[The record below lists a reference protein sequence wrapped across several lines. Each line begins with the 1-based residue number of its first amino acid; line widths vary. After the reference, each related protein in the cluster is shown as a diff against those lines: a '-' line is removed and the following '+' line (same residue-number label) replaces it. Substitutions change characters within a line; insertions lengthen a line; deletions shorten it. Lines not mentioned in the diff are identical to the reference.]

1 MKIAL
6 ISPYDFAFPSGVNN
20 NIIHTAACFREWG
33 HDVTIIGPCS
43 DDEAPLPAQFISAAG
58 GVVSFP
64 FAGSMARVNLSPRV
78 YRQAKKLLQEEQ
90 FDVIHLHEPMMPALP
105 LAALRHAPLCP
116 KSLIVGTFH
125 AYRES
130 SASYYYSKPIL
141 KRFFERLAGRI
152 AVSTAAR
159 DLIASHFEGD
169 YVVIPNG
176 IDAER
181 FGDGGIEPWPCYQDG
196 KLNILF
202 VGRLEKRKG
211 FRFLLG
217 AFESMK
223 AAMPQ
228 TRLIVAGA
236 YDEDDMQP
244 FVERVREH
252 QIADVCFVGWVSD
265 RDLPR
270 YYRSCDVFCAP
281 STGSESFGLILLE
294 AMAAGKPIVTCDIPG
309 YRTVMADGQEG
320 LMVPPENEVEL
331 ASALT
336 RLLRDPAAREVMGQR
351 GRAKAQAYSWH
362 RVSEQVLIY
371 YQELMAQRG
380 RGWRAAIPRPW
391 TGTAES
397 YFREETGTSDV
408 R

>member
-33 HDVTIIGPCS
+33 HDVTILGPCS
-43 DDEAPLPAQFISAAG
+43 DDKAPLPNHFIPAVG

-64 FAGSMARVNLSPRV
+64 FAGSMARVSLSPRV
-78 YRQAKKLLQEEQ
+78 YRQVKKLLQEQQ
-90 FDVIHLHEPMMPALP
+90 FNVIHLHEPMMPALP
-105 LAALRHAPLCP
+105 LAALRHAPLYP

-125 AYRES
+125 AFRES
-130 SASYYYSKPIL
+130 SATYYYSKAIL
-141 KRFFERLAGRI
+141 RRFFERLSGRI

-159 DLIASHFEGD
+159 DLIAAHFAGD

-176 IDAER
+176 IDVER
-181 FGDGGIEPWPCYQDG
+181 FGDRQIQPWPRYQDG
-196 KLNILF
+196 KLNVLF

-217 AFESMK
+217 AFERVK

-228 TRLIVAGA
+228 TRLIVVGG
-236 YDEDDMQP
+236 YDEDDKQP
-244 FVERVREH
+244 FVEIVRER
-252 QIADVCFVGWVSD
+252 QLADAWFVGWVSD
-265 RDLPR
+265 EDLPR
-270 YYRSCDVFCAP
+270 YYQSCHVFCAP
-281 STGSESFGLILLE
+281 SIGSESFGLILLE
-294 AMAAGKPIVTCDIPG
+294 AMAAGKAIVTCDIPG

-320 LMVPPENEVEL
+320 LMVPPESEVDL
-331 ASALT
+331 AEALI

-351 GRAKAQAYSWH
+351 GRVKAQAYTWR
-362 RVSEQVLIY
+362 RVSEQILIY

-380 RGWRAAIPRPW
+380 LGWRATIPRPW
-391 TGTAES
+391 GQTAEES
-397 YFREETGTSDV
+397 FREETATDV

>member
-43 DDEAPLPAQFISAAG
+43 DDEASLPPHFISALG
-58 GVVSFP
+58 GVLSFP

-78 YRQAKKLLQEEQ
+78 YRQVKKLLRQQQ
-90 FDVIHLHEPMMPALP
+90 FDVIHLHEPMTPALP

-130 SASYYYSKPIL
+130 SASYYCGKPIL
-141 KRFFERLAGRI
+141 QRFFERLDGRI
-152 AVSTAAR
+152 AVSSAAC
-159 DLIASHFEGD
+159 DHIASYFAGD
-169 YVVIPNG
+169 YVIIPNG
-176 IDAER
+176 IEVKR
-181 FGDGGIEPWPCYQDG
+181 FGDAQIEPWPCYQDA

-211 FRFLLG
+211 FRFLLR
-217 AFESMK
+217 AFQRVK
-223 AAMPQ
+223 VLMPQ
-228 TRLIVAGA
+228 TRLIVVGA
-236 YDEDDMQP
+236 YDEDDGQS
-244 FVERVREH
+244 FVEYVREH
-252 QIADVCFVGWVSD
+252 QLADVCFVGWVSD
-265 RDLPR
+265 EDLPR
-270 YYRSCDVFCAP
+270 YYRSCHIFCAP
-281 STGSESFGLILLE
+281 SIGFESFGLILLE

-309 YRTVMADGQEG
+309 YRTVMADVQEG
-320 LMVPPENEVEL
+320 LMVPPEDEEAL
-331 ASALT
+331 AQALI
-336 RLLRDPAAREVMGQR
+336 RLLREPAARQVMGQR
-351 GRAKAQAYSWH
+351 GRAKAQAYAWE

-380 RGWRAAIPRPW
+380 LGWRAAIPRSW
-391 TGTAES
+391 GQTAEEAV
-397 YFREETGTSDV
+397 REERATSDV
-408 R
+408 W